1 MKNLCVL
8 IMTCM
13 IGSVVS
19 GQSDSA
25 SFYFE
30 KGVKEEKAQR
40 HREAEKNFAKAVRF
54 DPKSLRYTLHL
65 ANSLMEQ
72 RPASYRSWGFF
83 HERPHRDLAEA

>member
-40 HREAEKNFAKAVRF
+40 HREAEKNFAKAVR
-54 DPKSLRYTLHL
+54 
-65 ANSLMEQ
+65 
-72 RPASYRSWGFF
+72 
-83 HERPHRDLAEA
+83 